1 MLSNDRIFPVT
12 SYVIEYR
19 SIHEVGTVFTKTV
32 RRNETMA
39 IIEGLNDARSYE
51 VSKNSIANTPSYAN
65 VTEPSDRGP
74 LVC

>member
-1 MLSNDRIFPVT
+1 MLSNDQTFPVT

-19 SIHEVGTVFTKTV
+19 SIHEVGNAFTETVEGT
-32 RRNETMA
+32 ETMA
-39 IIEGLNDARSYE
+39 IIENLTDARSYE